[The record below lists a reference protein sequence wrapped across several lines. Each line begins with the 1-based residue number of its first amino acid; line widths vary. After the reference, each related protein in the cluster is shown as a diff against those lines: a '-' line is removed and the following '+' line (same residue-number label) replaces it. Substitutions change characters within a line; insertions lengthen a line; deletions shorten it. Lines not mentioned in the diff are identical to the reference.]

1 MTPKRCVH
9 STGIALRNWCIEMAR
24 THTDLLIDIDF
35 ILIPYSFIPLLPDF
49 LNAYPLNILTIA

>member
-35 ILIPYSFIPLLPDF
+35 ILIPYSFIPLF
-49 LNAYPLNILTIA
+49 LYSLISLMPTPLIF

>member
-35 ILIPYSFIPLLPDF
+35 ILIPYSFIPLF
-49 LNAYPLNILTIA
+49 LYSLISLIP